1 MIVNGIEIDLE
12 KAAQAVATAY
22 AVKCS
27 DPEYVPATGD
37 IDNLLSAYLCAY
49 KEVISKDREALEA
62 LAR

>member
-1 MIVNGIEIDLE
+1 MIINGKEIDLE

-22 AVKCS
+22 AIMCS

-37 IDNLLSAYLCAY
+37 IDDLLSAYLHAY